1 MKIQLEQRYSSK
13 KPQNVNLGWCIF
25 ATSNIIWFPPNSQGV
40 FMWRTYLNKNRF
52 SLNVSFMIEINMY
65 IHAYT
70 QIYMYTFFFLYHY
83 LVHVV
88 CYPY

>member
-25 ATSNIIWFPPNSQGV
+25 ATSNIIWFSPNSQGV

-70 QIYMYTFFFLYHY
+70 HKYICIPFSFYIII
-83 LVHVV
+83 
-88 CYPY
+88 